1 MSILDSF
8 LRPSESERV
17 KSAKQ
22 SEELIKGLILDNEKI
37 IDMSDHAEYVDPITK
52 QKLERTYKFTVKLL
66 SLDLLNKMS
75 KDKRVKNVFFTYI
88 LKPFVTKVDG

>member
-37 IDMSDHAEYVDPITK
+37 IGYV
-52 QKLERTYKFTVKLL
+52 
-66 SLDLLNKMS
+66 
-75 KDKRVKNVFFTYI
+75 
-88 LKPFVTKVDG
+88 